1 VVVAFLVG
9 RSLPLIEGE
18 RVTFLWRGDAEDV
31 AIAGDMIGMR
41 REEPMRRLEGTVLW
55 WWETRI
61 DRRAGLSYLFYPD
74 YTPATDPSH
83 DRVVTSTVLGPDMNW
98 FRGVP
103 VEMSWFAMPEWPGL
117 SIERPEPASPEST
130 SPGRLEAVE
139 LSIQP
144 TASEGEAPPEA
155 LAVPA
160 QVWLL
165 PGYDETDAR
174 YPVVYAGNAAL
185 EAGRWPETLDRVV
198 DRSVAPLIVVFVDL
212 PRRGDLRGALADQ
225 VVPEIDALFR
235 TRPDRESRALVG
247 MGWGGYSAA
256 VTAFTDSQTFGVLGV
271 QSLFLV
277 EGPPMERLEEAVGE
291 DDATTLPMR
300 IYLEWGKWD
309 LTSPHEEMNQRHFSR
324 WAWDFLTDRGWKP
337 IGGEVWD
344 STDFASWANRT
355 DVLLEAL
362 FPLEGSGSQ
371 LEVWRTGAP

>member
-1 VVVAFLVG
+1 LLYERKSKLAACSTIG
-9 RSLPLIEGE
+9 RK
-18 RVTFLWRGDAEDV
+18 
-31 AIAGDMIGMR
+31 
-41 REEPMRRLEGTVLW
+41 
-55 WWETRI
+55 
-61 DRRAGLSYLFYPD
+61 
-74 YTPATDPSH
+74 PSI
-83 DRVVTSTVLGPDMNW
+83 
-98 FRGVP
+98 
-103 VEMSWFAMPEWPGL
+103 PEWPGL

-160 QVWLL
+160 QVWLP

-174 YPVVYAGNAAL
+174 YPVVYVADAAL

-198 DRSVAPLIVVFVDL
+198 DRGVAPLIVVFVDL

-225 VVPEIDALFR
+225 VVPQIDTLFR
-235 TRPDRESRALVG
+235 TRRERESRALVG

-309 LTSPHEEMNQRHFSR
+309 LTSPHEEMNQRYFSR